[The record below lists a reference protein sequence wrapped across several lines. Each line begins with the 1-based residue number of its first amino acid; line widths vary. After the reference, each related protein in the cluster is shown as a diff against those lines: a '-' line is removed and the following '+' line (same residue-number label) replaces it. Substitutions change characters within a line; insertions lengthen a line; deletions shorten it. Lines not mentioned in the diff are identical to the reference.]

1 MDTAVRSR
9 PDAPAGSAPVPFVD
23 LGLQHRRVAA
33 EVARRLDEVMSATS
47 FVLGPQVTEFE
58 ERFAAYCGVRH
69 CVGVGNGTDA
79 LELALR
85 AAGVGPGDEVIVPAN
100 PFVATAESVV
110 RAGARL
116 VLADCDADGL
126 LDPAA
131 AADRVTPCTRAVV
144 PVHLYGQVAPVERVR
159 EAVGPGI
166 LVVEDAAQSQGA
178 RRHGAAAGS
187 FGVAAATSFYPGK
200 NLGAYGD
207 AGAVVTDEDEVADR
221 VRALRNHGG
230 LRKYEHDVLGTNSR
244 LDSMQAVVLT
254 AKLPH
259 LDAWNAER
267 DAAAARYHELLAGV
281 AATAGLLR
289 PRALPGN
296 DHVWHLYVVRV
307 PRRDEVL
314 AALTAAGI
322 GAGIHYPLPVHLL
335 PAFRDLGAG
344 PGSHPVAERLA
355 GEILSLPMFPGIT
368 PDQQERVAAA
378 VVAALG
384 P

>member
-1 MDTAVRSR
+1 MTGTTQGR
-9 PDAPAGSAPVPFVD
+9 APAPVPFVD

-33 EVARRLDEVMSATS
+33 EVRPRLEEVMSATA
-47 FVLGPQVTEFE
+47 FVLGPQVAGFE

-85 AAGVGPGDEVIVPAN
+85 GAGIGVGDEVIVPAN
-100 PFVATAESVV
+100 TFVATAEAVV

-131 AADRVTPCTRAVV
+131 VADRLTPRTRAVV
-144 PVHLYGQVAPVERVR
+144 PVHLYGQVAPMKQVR
-159 EAVGPGI
+159 DAVGPGV

-178 RRHGAAAGS
+178 RQEGRAAGS
-187 FGVAAATSFYPGK
+187 FGTAAATSFYPGK

-207 AGAVVTDEDEVADR
+207 AGAVVTDDDEVAER

-230 LRKYEHDVLGTNSR
+230 VRKYEHTLIGTNSR
-244 LDSMQAVVLT
+244 LDGMQAAVLT
-254 AKLPH
+254 VKLAH

-267 DAAAARYHELLAGV
+267 DAAAARYDELLAGL
-281 AATAGLLR
+281 AATAGLVR
-289 PRALPGN
+289 PRAVPGN

-314 AALTAAGI
+314 AALGAAGV

-335 PAFRDLGAG
+335 PAFAGLGAG
-344 PGSHPVAERLA
+344 PGSYPVAERLA

-368 PDQQERVAAA
+368 AEQQDRVVA
-378 VVAALG
+378 VLAAALG
-384 P
+384 R